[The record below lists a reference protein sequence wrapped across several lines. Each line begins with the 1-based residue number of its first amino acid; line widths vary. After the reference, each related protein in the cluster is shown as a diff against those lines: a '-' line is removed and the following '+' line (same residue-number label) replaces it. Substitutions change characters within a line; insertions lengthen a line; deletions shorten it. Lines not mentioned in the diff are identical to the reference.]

1 MKRWF
6 RPVAYST
13 IVILTML
20 AVFGGAPTDEA
31 VAASVQPD
39 RISTRAARPV
49 ATELPVVLARIDESF
64 APALFVAPARQAPV
78 APVAPVALH
87 TPVTTP
93 APPELKMLGW
103 MMSDSVPYVFVE
115 VGGESYTLSPA
126 QPVAGDY
133 RFDRIGDGVADF
145 SYLPTGQGRQYAVS
159 DPAVIE

>member
-13 IVILTML
+13 IVILAVL
-20 AVFGGAPTDEA
+20 AIFGGAPAEEA

-39 RISTRAARPV
+39 RMSTRAARPV
-49 ATELPVVLARIDESF
+49 ATELPVVVARLDESF
-64 APALFVAPARQAPV
+64 APELFVAPERHVAV
-78 APVAPVALH
+78 APAALSA
-87 TPVTTP
+87 PVTTP
-93 APPELKMLGW
+93 APPELKVLGW
-103 MMSDSVPYVFVE
+103 MISGSIPYVFVE
-115 VGGESYTLSPA
+115 VGGENYTLSME

-133 RFDRIGDGVADF
+133 RFDRIGGGVVDF